1 MLRWLDEKW
10 KCDIQV
16 KTKILEYK
24 TEQRMNE
31 WMNEWK
37 NDVFIYSWIKLH
49 KKLLKWKIKTV
60 LKRS

>member
-1 MLRWLDEKW
+1 MLCWLDEKW

-31 WMNEWK
+31 WMNEWMK
-37 NDVFIYSWIKLH
+37 EWCLYLFLN
-49 KKLLKWKIKTV
+49 KIT
-60 LKRS
+60 